1 MPNMEIVTGDSIVSK
16 TKSLPL
22 WSMCSIG
29 EESNK
34 HTVIHIV
41 CQLSVRTM
49 KKKKHKAIEGDRVES
64 IILERV
70 IKEDLLQ

>member
-1 MPNMEIVTGDSIVSK
+1 
-16 TKSLPL
+16 
-22 WSMCSIG
+22 
-29 EESNK
+29 
-34 HTVIHIV
+34 
-41 CQLSVRTM
+41 M